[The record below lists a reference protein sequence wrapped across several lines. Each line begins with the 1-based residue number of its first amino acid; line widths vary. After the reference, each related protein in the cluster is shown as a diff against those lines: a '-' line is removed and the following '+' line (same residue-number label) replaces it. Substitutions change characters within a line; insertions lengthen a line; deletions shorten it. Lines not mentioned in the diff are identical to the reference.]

1 MVPLTDQ
8 FELPHDALAALLARI
23 EPVGVER
30 VDGLAAA
37 GRVLAEPLVADR
49 DSPAHDVSAM
59 DGYALRLAD
68 LPVDASQRLEVAG
81 EIAAGQP
88 PRPLPVGRAMRVFT
102 GACIPAGADAVVR
115 REDVDEDGRSIAV
128 SLTPGAIRPGDYIR
142 RQGENARAG
151 QTVLPPGTVIT
162 PPAAGALA
170 AFGAHRPMIYRRVR
184 VGVLITGDEVLGPGA
199 VPEPWQIRDANGP
212 ALLCLLATLPWVE
225 VVLCDQL
232 PDDLNALT
240 SRLKDMLTR
249 CDALLVSGGVSM
261 GNRDHVPA
269 AVVATGAACVFHKL
283 PMRPGRPLLAAVGPT
298 GQPILGL
305 PGNPVSVL
313 VTAHRFALPA
323 LRRRAGWA
331 TPEPPC
337 PQVRLTAPDGRTL
350 HLWWYRPV
358 RLTGPGIAE
367 LAPNISSGDL
377 AGPALSDGFIE
388 IPPTDAGHGA
398 YPFRPW

>member
-1 MVPLTDQ
+1 MVSPTDQ
-8 FELPHDALAALLARI
+8 FKSPHDALAALLARI
-23 EPVGVER
+23 EPVGVEQ
-30 VDGLAAA
+30 VDSYAAA

-68 LPVDASQRLEVAG
+68 LPADASWRLEVAG

-102 GACIPAGADAVVR
+102 GACIPTGADVVVR
-115 REDVDEDGRSIAV
+115 REDVDEDGGSIAV
-128 SLTPGAIRPGDYIR
+128 SLMPGAIRSGDYIR
-142 RQGENARAG
+142 RRGENAREG
-151 QTVLPPGTVIT
+151 QSILPPGIVVT
-162 PPAAGALA
+162 PPAAGALV
-170 AFGAHRPMIYRRVR
+170 AFGAHRPMVYRRVR

-225 VVLCDQL
+225 VAVCDHS
-232 PDDLNALT
+232 PDDLEALT
-240 SRLKDMLTR
+240 LRLRELLAC
-249 CDALLVSGGVSM
+249 CDAVLVSGGVSM
-261 GNRDHVPA
+261 GDRDHVPA
-269 AVVATGAACVFHKL
+269 AAVAAGADCVFHKL
-283 PMRPGRPLLAAVGPT
+283 PTRPGRPLLAAVGPA

-323 LRRRAGWA
+323 LRRRAGWI

-337 PQVRLTAPDGRTL
+337 SLVHLIAPDGRTL

-367 LAPNISSGDL
+367 LVPHISSGDL
-377 AGPALSDGFIE
+377 AGPASSDGFIE
-388 IPPTDAGHGA
+388 IPPTDPGRGA